1 MPPRMADDEY
11 VDDGADDAEDFLD
24 DDDSGDEY
32 RSAPSLPKLGT
43 LRGGIASRSSA
54 AASTMNGKPGSTS
67 SAAAAAAAAASA
79 KAKAASASK
88 SKSKDQ
94 GYSWEATYKRSWDA
108 VAEDDSGSL
117 ESAVR
122 SMIEGSKRRRVLK
135 DVAPV
140 QRGIIRH
147 LVLLIDLSASMLEK
161 DMRPNR
167 FDVTLQ
173 YAREFV
179 TEYFDQNPIGQLSII
194 GTREGIAER
203 LAMMGGNTVDH
214 TASLSN
220 KRRLEPRGEPSLQN
234 ALEMARSSLVHLPA
248 SNSREILAI
257 FGSLT
262 TCDPGNIHDTINTL
276 VKDNIRVSVVHLA
289 AEVKVFKDVCT
300 RTGGTFSVA
309 LNEGHFHD
317 CLFELV
323 PPPAVEGAPRKAAV
337 RRARIT
343 ATNGAGGQGEGEEGE
358 EDDEVQNGVD
368 LLQMAFPLRLP
379 AHAAPT
385 LCACHSKSR
394 GSGYLCPRCGVK
406 VCDVPT
412 DCPVCGI
419 TIVMSTHLARSY
431 HHLFPVPNWKA
442 VQWSSVTRDSE
453 RNCYSCNL
461 AFPSLDE
468 ANDASSSSAAM
479 AAKNKALEEAGLAA
493 SSRYRCP
500 RCERDFCLECDA
512 FVHEQ
517 LHVCPGCC

>member
-1 MPPRMADDEY
+1 MPPRIADDEY

-43 LRGGIASRSSA
+43 LRGGVAARSSA
-54 AASTMNGKPGSTS
+54 AASASNAKSGPS
-67 SAAAAAAAAASA
+67 SGAAKS
-79 KAKAASASK
+79 KTASASK

-122 SMIEGSKRRRVLK
+122 SIIEGSKRRRVLK

-179 TEYFDQNPIGQLSII
+179 NEYFDQNPIGQLSVI

-276 VKDNIRVSVVHLA
+276 VNDNIRVSIVHLA

-317 CLFELV
+317 SLFELV
-323 PPPAVEGAPRKAAV
+323 PPPAVEGVPRKK
-337 RRARIT
+337 RRTI
-343 ATNGAGGQGEGEEGE
+343 NMDGE
-358 EDDEVQNGVD
+358 EDEQVQNGVD

-379 AHAAPT
+379 AHATPT
-385 LCACHSKSR
+385 LCACHSRSR
-394 GSGYLCPRCGVK
+394 GSGYVCPRCGVK

-442 VQWSSVTRDSE
+442 VSWASVNHEFSAAA
-453 RNCYSCNL
+453 CFSCNL
-461 AFPSLDE
+461 PFPAQE
-468 ANDASSSSAAM
+468 NDRSAA
-479 AAKNKALEEAGLAA
+479 ANKALEEAGLAA
-493 SSRYRCP
+493 SSRYRCG
-500 RCERDFCLECDA
+500 RCGKDFCLECDA

>member
-1 MPPRMADDEY
+1 MPPHKPDDEY

-43 LRGGIASRSSA
+43 LRGGVAGRSSA
-54 AASTMNGKPGSTS
+54 AASASNGKPGSS
-67 SAAAAAAAAASA
+67 SGAAKSKPAST
-79 KAKAASASK
+79 SK

-179 TEYFDQNPIGQLSII
+179 TEYFDQNPIGQLSVI

-317 CLFELV
+317 SLFELV
-323 PPPAVEGAPRKAAV
+323 PPPAVEGAPRKP
-337 RRARIT
+337 RRTPIMD
-343 ATNGAGGQGEGEEGE
+343 GEEE
-358 EDDEVQNGVD
+358 EEVQNGVD

-385 LCACHSKSR
+385 LCACHSRSR

-419 TIVMSTHLARSY
+419 TVVMSTHLARSY

-442 VQWSSVTRDSE
+442 VPWASVHPESSAAA
-453 RNCYSCNL
+453 CFSCNL
-461 AFPSLDE
+461 PFPARE
-468 ANDASSSSAAM
+468 NDGSAA
-479 AAKNKALEEAGLAA
+479 ANKALEEAGLAA
-493 SSRYRCP
+493 SSRYRCG
-500 RCERDFCLECDA
+500 RCGKDFCLECDA

>member
-1 MPPRMADDEY
+1 MPPRIADDEY
-11 VDDGADDAEDFLD
+11 VDDGADAYDAEDFLD

-32 RSAPSLPKLGT
+32 RAAPSLPKLGT
-43 LRGGIASRSSA
+43 LRGATSRISGSTGRAGPSNAA
-54 AASTMNGKPGSTS
+54 AASSSSSTAARVK
-67 SAAAAAAAAASA
+67 AAAAA
-79 KAKAASASK
+79 K
-88 SKSKDQ
+88 SKQKDQ

-147 LVLLIDLSASMLEK
+147 LVLLVDLSASMLEK

-179 TEYFDQNPIGQLSII
+179 GEYFDQNPIGQLSII
-194 GTREGIAER
+194 GTRSGIAER

-262 TCDPGNIHDTINTL
+262 TCDPGKHPRHHRYAGQGQHSSVDRASSGRGQG
-276 VKDNIRVSVVHLA
+276 VQGRVYA
-289 AEVKVFKDVCT
+289 D
-300 RTGGTFSVA
+300 GWG
-309 LNEGHFHD
+309 
-317 CLFELV
+317 
-323 PPPAVEGAPRKAAV
+323 
-337 RRARIT
+337 RARRVKGRNGAG
-343 ATNGAGGQGEGEEGE
+343 ATNGVQNGED
-358 EDDEVQNGVD
+358 EDDEAVQAGVD

-385 LCACHSKSR
+385 LCACHSRSR

-442 VQWSSVTRDSE
+442 VPWTAVTLDSAPA
-453 RNCYSCNL
+453 CFSCNL
-461 AFPSLDE
+461 PFPTLQEGSE
-468 ANDASSSSAAM
+468 RSAA
-479 AAKNKALEEAGLAA
+479 ANKALEDAGLSP
-493 SSRYRCP
+493 SSRYR
-500 RCERDFCLECDA
+500 
-512 FVHEQ
+512 
-517 LHVCPGCC
+517 

>member
-1 MPPRMADDEY
+1 MPPRIADDEY
-11 VDDGADDAEDFLD
+11 VDDGIDDAEDFLD

-43 LRGGIASRSSA
+43 LRGGLGARSSA
-54 AASTMNGKPGSTS
+54 AAGTANGKPGPSS
-67 SAAAAAAAAASA
+67 ASAAAR
-79 KAKAASASK
+79 AKAASASK
-88 SKSKDQ
+88 GKSKDQ

-179 TEYFDQNPIGQLSII
+179 TEYFDQNPIGQLSVI

-317 CLFELV
+317 ALFELV
-323 PPPAVEGAPRKAAV
+323 PPPAVEGAPRRV
-337 RRARIT
+337 RARGR
-343 ATNGAGGQGEGEEGE
+343 NGAGAGVGEEE
-358 EDDEVQNGVD
+358 DEVAHGVD

-379 AHAAPT
+379 AHAVPT
-385 LCACHSKSR
+385 LCACHSRSR
-394 GSGYLCPRCGVK
+394 GAGYLCPRCGVK

-412 DCPVCGI
+412 DCPVCGV

-442 VQWSSVTRDSE
+442 VAWTQVGADGE
-453 RNCYSCNL
+453 AQPACFSCNL
-461 AFPSLDE
+461 PFPASE
-468 ANDASSSSAAM
+468 AQRSAA
-479 AAKNKALEEAGLAA
+479 ANKALEDAGLAP
-493 SSRYRCP
+493 SSRYRCG
-500 RCERDFCLECDA
+500 RCGKDFCLECDA

>member
-1 MPPRMADDEY
+1 MPPRIADDEY
-11 VDDGADDAEDFLD
+11 VDDGADAYDAEDFLD

-43 LRGGIASRSSA
+43 LRGAASRSSA
-54 AASTMNGKPGSTS
+54 IGGASNGRAGTSAAGAS
-67 SAAAAAAAAASA
+67 SSNAAAAAR
-79 KAKAASASK
+79 AKAAANAK
-88 SKSKDQ
+88 SKQKDQ

-179 TEYFDQNPIGQLSII
+179 GEYFDQNPIGQLSII
-194 GTREGIAER
+194 GTRQGIAER

-262 TCDPGNIHDTINTL
+262 TCDPGNIHDTIGTL
-276 VKDNIRVSVVHLA
+276 VKDNIRVSIVHLA

-317 CLFELV
+317 SLFELV
-323 PPPAVEGAPRKAAV
+323 PPPAVEGPRRSK
-337 RRARIT
+337 RRSGA
-343 ATNGAGGQGEGEEGE
+343 ATNGAAADGEDEE
-358 EDDEVQNGVD
+358 EVHNGVD

-385 LCACHSKSR
+385 LCACHSRSR
-394 GSGYLCPRCGVK
+394 GSGYVCPRCGVK

-442 VQWSSVTRDSE
+442 VPWTDVSATSDAA
-453 RNCYSCNL
+453 CLSCNL
-461 AFPSLDE
+461 PFPTLQDGE
-468 ANDASSSSAAM
+468 ASSAA
-479 AAKNKALEEAGLAA
+479 ANKALEDAGLSA
-493 SSRYRCP
+493 SSRYRCT
-500 RCERDFCLECDA
+500 RCSRDFCLECDA

>member
-1 MPPRMADDEY
+1 MPPRVADDEY
-11 VDDGADDAEDFLD
+11 VDDGADAYDAEDFLD

-32 RSAPSLPKLGT
+32 RAAPSLPRLGT
-43 LRGGIASRSSA
+43 LRAGQAARSSA
-54 AASTMNGKPGSTS
+54 ASAATNGKSATGAAGSSS
-67 SAAAAAAAAASA
+67 SAAGKGKAAASA
-79 KAKAASASK
+79 K

-122 SMIEGSKRRRVLK
+122 QMIEGSKRRRTLK

-179 TEYFDQNPIGQLSII
+179 NEYFDQNPIGQLSVI

-262 TCDPGNIHDTINTL
+262 TCDPGNIHDTINAL

-300 RTGGTFSVA
+300 RTGGVFSVA

-317 CLFELV
+317 ALFDLV
-323 PPPAVEGAPRKAAV
+323 PPPAVDGPRKGK
-337 RRARIT
+337 RRA
-343 ATNGAGGQGEGEEGE
+343 GAEEE
-358 EDDEVQNGVD
+358 EEVQNGVD

-385 LCACHSKSR
+385 LCACHSRSR

-442 VQWSSVTRDSE
+442 VAWEAIGDRAEDA
-453 RNCYSCNL
+453 CFSCNL
-461 AFPSLDE
+461 RFPKKDE
-468 ANDASSSSAAM
+468 NRTAA
-479 AAKNKALEEAGLAA
+479 ANKALEDAGLSP
-493 SSRYRCP
+493 SSRYRCT
-500 RCERDFCLECDA
+500 RCNHDFCLECDA

>member
-1 MPPRMADDEY
+1 MPPRTADEEY
-11 VDDGADDAEDFLD
+11 VDDGADTYDAEDFLD

-32 RSAPSLPKLGT
+32 RSAPSLPKLGA
-43 LRGGIASRSSA
+43 LRSAVASRSSA
-54 AASTMNGKPGSTS
+54 AANGKAGPSTS
-67 SAAAAAAAAASA
+67 TSAAA
-79 KAKAASASK
+79 KAKAAAAPK

-94 GYSWEATYKRSWDA
+94 GYSWEETYKRSWDA

-122 SMIEGSKRRRVLK
+122 QMIEGSKRRRTLK

-147 LVLLIDLSASMLEK
+147 LVLLIDFSASMLEK

-173 YAREFV
+173 YAKEFV
-179 TEYFDQNPIGQLSII
+179 MEYFDQNPIGQLSVI

-214 TASLSN
+214 TTSLSN

-276 VKDNIRVSVVHLA
+276 VKDNIRVSIVHLA

-317 CLFELV
+317 SLFEHV
-323 PPPAVEGAPRKAAV
+323 PPPAVEGPRRPKRRIIAASG
-337 RRARIT
+337 
-343 ATNGAGGQGEGEEGE
+343 NGAVTTEEE
-358 EDDEVQNGVD
+358 EEVANGVD

-385 LCACHSKSR
+385 LCACHSRSR

-442 VQWSSVTRDSE
+442 VPWSALLSAAKVE
-453 RNCYSCNL
+453 PACLSCNL
-461 AFPSLDE
+461 LFPIQE
-468 ANDASSSSAAM
+468 QGVARSAA
-479 AAKNKALEEAGLAA
+479 ANKALEEAGLSE
-493 SSRYRCP
+493 SSRYRCG
-500 RCERDFCLECDA
+500 RCSHDFCLECDA

-517 LHVCPGCC
+517 LHVCPGCCH

>member
-1 MPPRMADDEY
+1 MPPRIADDEY
-11 VDDGADDAEDFLD
+11 IDDGADAYDAEDFLD

-43 LRGGIASRSSA
+43 LRGASSRSSA
-54 AASTMNGKPGSTS
+54 TVSASNGRGARTAAGAASAST
-67 SAAAAAAAAASA
+67 SAAAAR
-79 KAKAASASK
+79 AKAAANAK
-88 SKSKDQ
+88 SKQKDQ

-179 TEYFDQNPIGQLSII
+179 GEYFDQNPIGQLSII
-194 GTREGIAER
+194 GTRQGIAER

-214 TASLSN
+214 TASLTN

-262 TCDPGNIHDTINTL
+262 TCDPGNIHDTIGTL
-276 VKDNIRVSVVHLA
+276 VKDNIRVSIVHLA

-317 CLFELV
+317 SLFELV
-323 PPPAVEGAPRKAAV
+323 PPPAVEGPRRTRKRRVGGAANG
-337 RRARIT
+337 T
-343 ATNGAGGQGEGEEGE
+343 TNGTAQGEDE

-385 LCACHSKSR
+385 LCACHSRSR

-442 VQWSSVTRDSE
+442 VPWSEVSTTSM
-453 RNCYSCNL
+453 NACFSCNL
-461 AFPSLDE
+461 PFPSLQE
-468 ANDASSSSAAM
+468 GKERSAA
-479 AAKNKALEEAGLAA
+479 ANKALEEAGLSA
-493 SSRYRCP
+493 SSRYKCTRCAK
-500 RCERDFCLECDA
+500 DFCLECDA

>member
-1 MPPRMADDEY
+1 MPPRIDEEY
-11 VDDGADDAEDFLD
+11 VDDGGADDAEDYLD

-32 RSAPSLPKLGT
+32 RSVPSLPKLAS
-43 LRGGIASRSSA
+43 LRTHVSRSSA
-54 AASTMNGKPGSTS
+54 VNVKAGTFSSSATS
-67 SAAAAAAAAASA
+67 SSSSSSSAA
-79 KAKAASASK
+79 KAKAADLKSK
-88 SKSKDQ
+88 SKTKDQ
-94 GYSWEATYKRSWDA
+94 GYSWEATYKRSWDT

-122 SMIEGSKRRRVLK
+122 SLIEGSKRRRGLK

-179 TEYFDQNPIGQLSII
+179 NEYFDQNPIGQLSII

-248 SNSREILAI
+248 SNSREVLAI

-262 TCDPGNIHDTINTL
+262 TCDPGNIHDTIDTL

-300 RTGGTFSVA
+300 KTGGTFSVA

-317 CLFELV
+317 SLFELV
-323 PPPAVEGAPRKAAV
+323 APPAVEAPR
-337 RRARIT
+337 RRIRPKRTHGQARST
-343 ATNGAGGQGEGEEGE
+343 AEEQEEGE
-358 EDDEVQNGVD
+358 EAVQVGAD

-379 AHAAPT
+379 AHTTPT

-394 GSGYLCPRCGVK
+394 GSGYICPRCGVK

-442 VQWSSVTRDSE
+442 VAWTDVEQNSTRMGVLQE
-453 RNCYSCNL
+453 ACLSCNMI
-461 AFPSLDE
+461 FPIKDDS
-468 ANDASSSSAAM
+468 NGTQSAAT
-479 AAKNKALEEAGLAA
+479 NRALEEAGLSP
-493 SSRYRCP
+493 SSRYRCG
-500 RCERDFCLECDA
+500 RCGKDFCLECDA
-512 FVHEQ
+512 FVHEV

>member
-1 MPPRMADDEY
+1 MPPRIADDEY
-11 VDDGADDAEDFLD
+11 VDDGADAYGAEDFLD

-32 RSAPSLPKLGT
+32 RAAPPLPKLGT
-43 LRGGIASRSSA
+43 LRGAASRSSA
-54 AASTMNGKPGSTS
+54 IGASNGRAGTSAAGAAASS
-67 SAAAAAAAAASA
+67 SAAANAR
-79 KAKAASASK
+79 AKAAANAK
-88 SKSKDQ
+88 SKQKDQ
-94 GYSWEATYKRSWDA
+94 GYSWEATYQRSWDA

-179 TEYFDQNPIGQLSII
+179 GEYFDQNPIGQLSII
-194 GTREGIAER
+194 GTRQGIAER

-248 SNSREILAI
+248 CNSREILAI

-262 TCDPGNIHDTINTL
+262 TCDPGNIHDTIGTL
-276 VKDNIRVSVVHLA
+276 VKDNIRVSIVHLA

-309 LNEGHFHD
+309 LNEGHFRD
-317 CLFELV
+317 SLFELV
-323 PPPAVEGAPRKAAV
+323 PPPAVEGPRRTK
-337 RRARIT
+337 RRGGGS
-343 ATNGAGGQGEGEEGE
+343 ATNGATNGTAAD
-358 EDDEVQNGVD
+358 EDEEVQNGVD

-385 LCACHSKSR
+385 LCACHSRSR

-442 VQWSSVTRDSE
+442 VPWSDVHSE
-453 RNCYSCNL
+453 AACFSCNL
-461 AFPSLDE
+461 PFPSLQE
-468 ANDASSSSAAM
+468 GKERSAA
-479 AAKNKALEEAGLAA
+479 ANKALEEAGLSA
-493 SSRYRCP
+493 SSRYRCT
-500 RCERDFCLECDA
+500 RCSKDFCLECDA

>member
-1 MPPRMADDEY
+1 MPPRIADDEY
-11 VDDGADDAEDFLD
+11 IDDGAGAYDAEDFLD

-32 RSAPSLPKLGT
+32 RAAPSLPKLGT
-43 LRGGIASRSSA
+43 LRGAGAGGASRSSA
-54 AASTMNGKPGSTS
+54 AASNGRAGTLAAGS
-67 SAAAAAAAAASA
+67 SASSSGTAR
-79 KAKAASASK
+79 AKAAANAK
-88 SKSKDQ
+88 SKQKDQ

-117 ESAVR
+117 ESTVR

-179 TEYFDQNPIGQLSII
+179 GEYFDQNPIGQLSII
-194 GTREGIAER
+194 GTRSGIAER

-262 TCDPGNIHDTINTL
+262 TCDPGNIHDTIATL
-276 VKDNIRVSVVHLA
+276 VKDNIRVSIVHLA

-317 CLFELV
+317 SLFELV
-323 PPPAVEGAPRKAAV
+323 PPPAVEGKPRRTRQHMVGIADGS
-337 RRARIT
+337 T
-343 ATNGAGGQGEGEEGE
+343 AMDA
-358 EDDEVQNGVD
+358 EDDDEDGVQAGVD

-385 LCACHSKSR
+385 LCACHSRSR

-406 VCDVPT
+406 VCNVPT

-442 VQWSSVTRDSE
+442 VPWSSVTPDSDGA
-453 RNCYSCNL
+453 CFSCNVP
-461 AFPSLDE
+461 FPSLQE
-468 ANDASSSSAAM
+468 RKEKSAA
-479 AAKNKALEEAGLAA
+479 ANKALEEAGLSP
-493 SSRYRCP
+493 SSRYRCG
-500 RCERDFCLECDA
+500 RCAIDFCLECDA

>member
-1 MPPRMADDEY
+1 MPPRGADDEY
-11 VDDGADDAEDFLD
+11 VDDGADAYEAEDFLD

-32 RSAPSLPKLGT
+32 RAALSLPKLGA
-43 LRGGIASRSSA
+43 LRGGVASRSSA
-54 AASTMNGKPGSTS
+54 AATANGKSRNGAAGPSTPS
-67 SAAAAAAAAASA
+67 SAAR
-79 KAKAASASK
+79 AKAA

-122 SMIEGSKRRRVLK
+122 QMIEGSKRRRTLK
-135 DVAPV
+135 DAAPV

-179 TEYFDQNPIGQLSII
+179 NEYFDQNPIGQLSVI

-276 VKDNIRVSVVHLA
+276 VKDNIRVSIVHLA

-317 CLFELV
+317 SLFEPV
-323 PPPAVEGAPRKAAV
+323 PPPAVEGPRRTKRRPAAG
-337 RRARIT
+337 AQ
-343 ATNGAGGQGEGEEGE
+343 NGDDGD
-358 EDDEVQNGVD
+358 DDEAQNGVD

-385 LCACHSKSR
+385 LCACHSRSR

-442 VQWSSVTRDSE
+442 VPWSTVTSTSE
-453 RNCYSCNL
+453 PSCFSCSL
-461 AFPSLDE
+461 AFPTLE
-468 ANDASSSSAAM
+468 EGAART
-479 AAKNKALEEAGLAA
+479 AAANKALEEAGLSA
-493 SSRYRCP
+493 SSRYRCS
-500 RCERDFCLECDA
+500 RCGHDFCLECDA

>member
-1 MPPRMADDEY
+1 MPPRKADDEY

-43 LRGGIASRSSA
+43 LRGGVAARSSA
-54 AASTMNGKPGSTS
+54 AASASNGKPGPSSGAAKSKPVST
-67 SAAAAAAAAASA
+67 
-79 KAKAASASK
+79 SK

-179 TEYFDQNPIGQLSII
+179 TEYFDQNPIGQLSVI

-234 ALEMARSSLVHLPA
+234 ALEMATSSLVHLPA

-262 TCDPGNIHDTINTL
+262 TCDPGNIHDTISTL

-317 CLFELV
+317 SLFELV
-323 PPPAVEGAPRKAAV
+323 PPPAVEGAPRKQ
-337 RRARIT
+337 RR
-343 ATNGAGGQGEGEEGE
+343 TNIMDGE
-358 EDDEVQNGVD
+358 EDEEVQNGVD

-385 LCACHSKSR
+385 LCACHSRSR

-442 VQWSSVTRDSE
+442 VPWASVNPESSAAA
-453 RNCYSCNL
+453 CFSCNL
-461 AFPSLDE
+461 AFPAQE
-468 ANDASSSSAAM
+468 NDRSAA
-479 AAKNKALEEAGLAA
+479 ANKALEEAGLAA
-493 SSRYRCP
+493 SSRYRCG
-500 RCERDFCLECDA
+500 RCGKDFCLECDA

>member
-1 MPPRMADDEY
+1 MPPRIADDEY
-11 VDDGADDAEDFLD
+11 VDDGADAYDAEDYLD

-43 LRGGIASRSSA
+43 LRGGVASRSSA
-54 AASTMNGKPGSTS
+54 AAGSSSANGKAGPSSTAAS
-67 SAAAAAAAAASA
+67 TSAAAR
-79 KAKAASASK
+79 AKAASASK

-122 SMIEGSKRRRVLK
+122 QMIEGSKRRRTLK

-167 FDVTLQ
+167 FDVALQ

-179 TEYFDQNPIGQLSII
+179 NEYFDQNPIGQLSVI

-276 VKDNIRVSVVHLA
+276 VKDNIRVSIVHLA

-317 CLFELV
+317 SLFELV
-323 PPPAVEGAPRKAAV
+323 PPPAVEGPRRPKRRPAV
-337 RRARIT
+337 
-343 ATNGAGGQGEGEEGE
+343 TNGDGPA
-358 EDDEVQNGVD
+358 EDDEEPQNGVD

-379 AHAAPT
+379 NHTTPT
-385 LCACHSKSR
+385 LCACHSRSR

-431 HHLFPVPNWKA
+431 HHLFPVTNWKA
-442 VQWSSVTRDSE
+442 VPWTSLSSDAE
-453 RNCYSCNL
+453 KCCFSCNL
-461 AFPSLDE
+461 AFPAQDGKE
-468 ANDASSSSAAM
+468 GQQRRTKHWKRQDCRRVRGIDAADVGTISVWSAMHLFMSSCMSVLVVVSGRFSQA
-479 AAKNKALEEAGLAA
+479 
-493 SSRYRCP
+493 
-500 RCERDFCLECDA
+500 
-512 FVHEQ
+512 
-517 LHVCPGCC
+517 

>member
-1 MPPRMADDEY
+1 MPPRIADDEY
-11 VDDGADDAEDFLD
+11 VDDGADAYDAEDFLD

-32 RSAPSLPKLGT
+32 RAAPSLPKLGT
-43 LRGGIASRSSA
+43 LRGAASRPSANSNGRAGPSNAA
-54 AASTMNGKPGSTS
+54 AASSSSSTAARVK
-67 SAAAAAAAAASA
+67 AAAAA
-79 KAKAASASK
+79 K
-88 SKSKDQ
+88 SKQKDQ

-147 LVLLIDLSASMLEK
+147 LVLLVDLSASMLEK

-179 TEYFDQNPIGQLSII
+179 GEYFDQNPIGQLSII
-194 GTREGIAER
+194 GTRSGIAER

-262 TCDPGNIHDTINTL
+262 TCDPGNIHDTIGTL
-276 VKDNIRVSVVHLA
+276 VKDNIRVSIVHLA

-317 CLFELV
+317 SLFELV
-323 PPPAVEGAPRKAAV
+323 PPPAVEG
-337 RRARIT
+337 RARRVKGRNGVS
-343 ATNGAGGQGEGEEGE
+343 ATNGVQNGDD
-358 EDDEVQNGVD
+358 EDDEAVQAGVD

-385 LCACHSKSR
+385 LCACHSRSR

-431 HHLFPVPNWKA
+431 HHLFPVPNWKS
-442 VQWSSVTRDSE
+442 VPWTSVTLDSAPA
-453 RNCYSCNL
+453 CFSCNL
-461 AFPSLDE
+461 PFPTLQEGSE
-468 ANDASSSSAAM
+468 RSAA
-479 AAKNKALEEAGLAA
+479 ANKALEDAGLSA
-493 SSRYRCP
+493 SSRFTAAAHPYNAHNDSTRCVSS
-500 RCERDFCLECDA
+500 A
-512 FVHEQ
+512 IHSK
-517 LHVCPGCC
+517 

>member
-1 MPPRMADDEY
+1 MPPRIADDEY
-11 VDDGADDAEDFLD
+11 VDEGADAYDAEDFLD
-24 DDDSGDEY
+24 DDDSGDDY
-32 RSAPSLPKLGT
+32 RAAPSLPKLG
-43 LRGGIASRSSA
+43 LRGAGAASRSSA
-54 AASTMNGKPGSTS
+54 AASNGRAGPSNAGASS
-67 SAAAAAAAAASA
+67 SNSAAAR
-79 KAKAASASK
+79 AKAAANAK
-88 SKSKDQ
+88 SKQKDQ

-122 SMIEGSKRRRVLK
+122 SMIEGSKRRRTLK

-179 TEYFDQNPIGQLSII
+179 GEYFDQNPIGQLSII
-194 GTREGIAER
+194 GTRSGIAER

-262 TCDPGNIHDTINTL
+262 TCDPGNIHDTIGTL
-276 VKDNIRVSVVHLA
+276 VKDNIRVSIVHLA

-317 CLFELV
+317 SLFELV
-323 PPPAVEGAPRKAAV
+323 PPPAVEGKPRRPKRRGGAA
-337 RRARIT
+337 A
-343 ATNGAGGQGEGEEGE
+343 AAANGASAQNGDGE
-358 EDDEVQNGVD
+358 EDDDDDEEEVQAGVD

-385 LCACHSKSR
+385 LCACHSRSR

-419 TIVMSTHLARSY
+419 TVVMSTHLARSY

-442 VQWSSVTRDSE
+442 VPWSSVTLESDAA
-453 RNCYSCNL
+453 CFSCNL
-461 AFPSLDE
+461 AFPTLQE
-468 ANDASSSSAAM
+468 GKERSAA
-479 AAKNKALEEAGLAA
+479 ANKALEDAGLSA
-493 SSRYRCP
+493 SSRYRCA
-500 RCERDFCLECDA
+500 RCSKDFCLECDA

>member
-1 MPPRMADDEY
+1 MPPRVADDDY
-11 VDDGADDAEDFLD
+11 VDDGADAYDAEDFLD

-32 RSAPSLPKLGT
+32 RSAPSLPRLGT
-43 LRGGIASRSSA
+43 LRGGVASRSSA
-54 AASTMNGKPGSTS
+54 ATSANGKAGPSAGASSS
-67 SAAAAAAAAASA
+67 SAAARA
-79 KAKAASASK
+79 KATSAAKA
-88 SKSKDQ
+88 KSKDQ

-108 VAEDDSGSL
+108 VAEDESGSL

-122 SMIEGSKRRRVLK
+122 QMIEGSKRRRVLK

-179 TEYFDQNPIGQLSII
+179 SEYFDQNPIGQLSVI

-220 KRRLEPRGEPSLQN
+220 KRRLEPRGEPSLPN

-276 VKDNIRVSVVHLA
+276 VKDNIRVSIVHLA

-300 RTGGTFSVA
+300 RTGGIFSVA

-317 CLFELV
+317 SLFELV
-323 PPPAVEGAPRKAAV
+323 PPPAVEGPRRPA
-337 RRARIT
+337 RRRT
-343 ATNGAGGQGEGEEGE
+343 GDEE
-358 EDDEVQNGVD
+358 EDAEAQNGVD

-385 LCACHSKSR
+385 LCACHSRSR

-442 VQWSSVTRDSE
+442 VPWTDVSTNPTSTDAA
-453 RNCYSCNL
+453 CFSCNL
-461 AFPSLDE
+461 PFPSRE
-468 ANDASSSSAAM
+468 MGERSAA
-479 AAKNKALEEAGLAA
+479 ANKALEEAGLSA
-493 SSRYRCP
+493 SSRYRCG
-500 RCERDFCLECDA
+500 RCAHDFCLECDA

>member
-1 MPPRMADDEY
+1 MPPRIADDEY
-11 VDDGADDAEDFLD
+11 VDDGADAYDAEDFLD

-32 RSAPSLPKLGT
+32 RAAPSLPKLGT
-43 LRGGIASRSSA
+43 LRGATSRISGSTGRAGPSNAA
-54 AASTMNGKPGSTS
+54 AASSSSSTAARVK
-67 SAAAAAAAAASA
+67 AAAAA
-79 KAKAASASK
+79 K
-88 SKSKDQ
+88 SKQKDQ

-147 LVLLIDLSASMLEK
+147 LVLLVDLSASMLEK

-179 TEYFDQNPIGQLSII
+179 GEYFDQNPIGQLSII
-194 GTREGIAER
+194 GTRSGIAER

-262 TCDPGNIHDTINTL
+262 TCDPGNIHDTIGTL
-276 VKDNIRVSVVHLA
+276 VKDNIRVSIVHLA

-317 CLFELV
+317 SLFELV
-323 PPPAVEGAPRKAAV
+323 PPPAVEG
-337 RRARIT
+337 RARRVKGRNGAG
-343 ATNGAGGQGEGEEGE
+343 ATNGVQNGED
-358 EDDEVQNGVD
+358 EDDEAVQAGVD

-385 LCACHSKSR
+385 LCACHSRSR

-442 VQWSSVTRDSE
+442 VPWTAVTLDSAPA
-453 RNCYSCNL
+453 CFSCNL
-461 AFPSLDE
+461 PFPTLQEGSE
-468 ANDASSSSAAM
+468 RSAA
-479 AAKNKALEEAGLAA
+479 ANKALEDAGLSP
-493 SSRYRCP
+493 SSRYRCA
-500 RCERDFCLECDA
+500 RCGKDFCLECDA